1 MQLCPLGT
9 AAQIRF
15 HGKGGQFDG
24 QRGLDAERRRH
35 VCQARQGVEHQRSNQ
50 QKHGKRVASRRF
62 CQPRTPASQ
71 WRHGQCGDENK
82 YNGVIVI
89 PQSATV
95 TLQDKL
101 IVYRV
106 VSGKAVSTAV
116 SVAPY
121 NDGRTYI
128 VLSGLKPGDEI
139 VADGAGLVQEGM
151 AINK

>member
-1 MQLCPLGT
+1 M
-9 AAQIRF
+9 
-15 HGKGGQFDG
+15 K
-24 QRGLDAERRRH
+24 
-35 VCQARQGVEHQRSNQ
+35 
-50 QKHGKRVASRRF
+50 
-62 CQPRTPASQ
+62 
-71 WRHGQCGDENK
+71 NK